1 LEASEGAKTSTV
13 FLQISAEKSVGV
25 VERKSR
31 SGREFYNAAA
41 EEDGEEQ
48 SMPRIRR
55 HFDVV
60 KKTEEKD
67 RHIRA

>member
-1 LEASEGAKTSTV
+1 VEAFAQRRLTSSSTFPLLEASEGAKTSTA

-41 EEDGEEQ
+41 EEDSEE
-48 SMPRIRR
+48 
-55 HFDVV
+55 
-60 KKTEEKD
+60 
-67 RHIRA
+67 